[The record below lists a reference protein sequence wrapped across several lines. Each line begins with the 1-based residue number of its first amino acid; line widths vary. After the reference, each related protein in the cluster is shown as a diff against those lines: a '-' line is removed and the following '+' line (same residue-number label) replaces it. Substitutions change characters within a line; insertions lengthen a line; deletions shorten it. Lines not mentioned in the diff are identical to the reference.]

1 MIPIFILL
9 SHDLAF
15 ISNAILEG
23 EWSFNLPSTP
33 SRLIFLPSHH
43 HHLCSHHHHSLSSSC
58 INTVRSPSPLL
69 RDVGPTDNAPAL
81 SEARMP
87 PHLPLPFPKGCG
99 RARTLSTDEPK
110 TEKDGGGNHEVG
122 GQYEDT
128 TTTRGGIDS
137 NDERNGWQG
146 GGRK

>member
-1 MIPIFILL
+1 VIPFFILL
-9 SHDLAF
+9 SHYLAF

-23 EWSFNLPSTP
+23 GRSFNPPSTP
-33 SRLIFLPSHH
+33 SQLIFLPSHH

-69 RDVGPTDNAPAL
+69 RDVGPTDNAPAH
-81 SEARMP
+81 SEARTP

-99 RARTLSTDEPK
+99 RARTLSTDKPK
-110 TEKDGGGNHEVG
+110 TEKDGGGSHEVG

-128 TTTRGGIDS
+128 TTTRGMDGKEEGGI
-137 NDERNGWQG
+137 
-146 GGRK
+146 K